1 MRRDVVGMILRNG
14 TIIDCTGNP
23 AYVADLRIED
33 GVITEIGTNL
43 AGEMGLEA
51 SGKYIIPGLIN
62 LHVHINRRNV
72 SRTGSSFR
80 QGAPAI
86 ENGSDFHRIL
96 FAARN
101 AWYELSRGV
110 TTMRDMCSV
119 GRTASAL
126 KAAID
131 AEIIRGPRL
140 YVCGLGIAATGGH
153 ETHRYPGAVEV
164 DGPDEVTKA
173 VRREIKLGADFIKV
187 MASGGL
193 GGMPEHEH
201 PNWSEFTVEEMAAAC
216 QAAHSHNK
224 TVTVH
229 AMGDLPVRNALQA
242 GVDGIEHGAVL
253 SEEAL
258 AMMADR
264 GVYYVPTA
272 SGITAVAEKERRSG
286 DPRLAAEM
294 ERLVV
299 HPQRESIR
307 EAHRRRVLIGAGSD
321 TLGSI
326 PRELLILQECGLS
339 AYEALQTATKNAA
352 LILNNDRIGT
362 IEVGK
367 TADLVILSADP
378 LADLRNVEQVEQVF
392 LGGESVDTTWMCN
405 LQ

>member
-1 MRRDVVGMILRNG
+1 MDMVIKGA
-14 TIIDCTGNP
+14 TIIDCTGRMP
-23 AYVADLRIED
+23 YAADLQVED
-33 GVITEIGTNL
+33 GVITRIGEDLWDGTVVD
-43 AGEMGLEA
+43 GT
-51 SGKYIIPGLIN
+51 GKFVIPGLIN

-86 ENGSDFHRIL
+86 ENGSDYHRIL

-110 TTMRDMCSV
+110 TTLRDLCSV

-126 KAAID
+126 KTAVE
-131 AEIIRGPRL
+131 AEIIHGPRL
-140 YVCGLGIAATGGH
+140 VVCGLGIAATGGH

-164 DGPDEVTKA
+164 DGPDAVRKA
-173 VRREIKLGADFIKV
+173 VRTEIKHGADFIKV

-201 PNWSEFTVEEMAAAC
+201 PDWSEFTVEEMRAAC
-216 QAAHSHNK
+216 EAAHSHNK

-229 AMGDLPVRNALQA
+229 AMGAQPVLDALTA

-253 SEEAL
+253 TEEAL
-258 AMMADR
+258 QIMQTR
-264 GVYYVPTA
+264 GIYYVPTA
-272 SGITAVAEKERRSG
+272 SGITAVAEKERRIGS
-286 DPRLAAEM
+286 RELAEEM

-299 HPQRESIR
+299 RPQRESIR
-307 EAHRRRVLIGAGSD
+307 KAHEVGILIGAGSD
-321 TLGSI
+321 TLGSV
-326 PRELLILQECGLS
+326 PAELLILQECGLS
-339 AYEALQTATKNAA
+339 AYEALQTATRNAA
-352 LILNNDRIGT
+352 QILNNGRIGT

-367 TADLVILSADP
+367 QADLVVLDGNP
-378 LADLRNVEQVEQVF
+378 LEDLRNVERVHQVF
-392 LGGESVDTTWMCN
+392 FGGQPVHAGWMCN

>member
-1 MRRDVVGMILRNG
+1 MIIRNG
-14 TIIDCTGNP
+14 TIIDCTGRSP
-23 AYVADLRIED
+23 YVADLRIED
-33 GVITEIGTNL
+33 GMITEIGAEL
-43 AGEMGLEA
+43 EGETVLDA

-110 TTMRDMCSV
+110 TTMRDLCSV

-126 KAAID
+126 KNAINM
-131 AEIIRGPRL
+131 EIIRGPRL

-164 DGPDEVTKA
+164 DGADEVTKA

-201 PNWSEFTVEEMAAAC
+201 PDWSEFTVEEMTAAC
-216 QAAHSHNK
+216 RAAHSHNK

-253 SEEAL
+253 ADEAL
-258 AMMADR
+258 EIMADR

-286 DPRLAAEM
+286 DPQLAAEM

-307 EAHRRRVLIGAGSD
+307 KAHRRGILIGAGSD

-326 PRELLILQECGLS
+326 PQELLLLQECGLS
-339 AYEALQTATKNAA
+339 PYEALQTATRNAA
-352 LILNNDRIGT
+352 QILNNDRIGT

-367 TADLVILSADP
+367 AADLVLLAADP

-392 LGGESVDTTWMCN
+392 FGGEPVNEAWMCN

>member
-1 MRRDVVGMILRNG
+1 MVIKGATV
-14 TIIDCTGNP
+14 IDCTGRAP
-23 AYVADLRIED
+23 FGADVRVEHGII
-33 GVITEIGTNL
+33 VEIGENL
-43 AGEMGLEA
+43 RDAVVVDVAGKFL
-51 SGKYIIPGLIN
+51 IPGLIN

-86 ENGSDFHRIL
+86 ENGSDYHRIL

-101 AWYELSRGV
+101 AWYELSMGV
-110 TTMRDMCSV
+110 TTLRDLCSV

-126 KAAID
+126 KTAIGQ
-131 AEIIRGPRL
+131 EIIHGPRL
-140 YVCGLGIAATGGH
+140 VVCGLGIASTGGH

-164 DGPDEVTKA
+164 DGPAAVTKA
-173 VRREIKLGADFIKV
+173 VRNEIKHGADFIKV

-201 PNWSEFTVEEMAAAC
+201 PNWSEFTVEEMRAAC
-216 QAAHSHNK
+216 DTAHSHNK

-229 AMGDLPVRNALQA
+229 AMGELPVMNALEA

-253 SEEAL
+253 TERAL
-258 AMMADR
+258 DVMAQR

-272 SGITAVAEKERRSG
+272 SGITAVAAKERCNGSAA
-286 DPRLAAEM
+286 LADEM

-299 HPQRESIR
+299 LPQRESIR
-307 EAHRRRVLIGAGSD
+307 KAHERGILIGAGSD
-321 TLGSI
+321 TLGSV
-326 PRELLILQECGLS
+326 PEELLILRNCGLS
-339 AYEALQTATKNAA
+339 AYEALQTATRNAA
-352 LILNNDRIGT
+352 LILKNDRIGT

-367 TADLVILSADP
+367 QADLVLLDADP
-378 LADLRNVEQVEQVF
+378 LEDLRNVDRVDLVF
-392 LGGESVDTTWMCN
+392 FGGEEVSEGWMCN